1 MIRRFLVIL
10 TIIGGISFNA
20 NAQDPIFSQY
30 YSAPLQINPAFAGH
44 GYAPFFSL
52 NYRNQWPSLRAYTT
66 YSASY
71 DQYLDYLNSGFGVMI
86 MADDAG
92 DGLLKMTKIS
102 GVYAY
107 RLKINDDFWVKL
119 GAEGSVVQARLD
131 WDRLVFLDQIDVRN
145 GPISPGGT
153 PYPTEEE
160 RPDDVTNTYFDA
172 SAGVLAYSKFFYGG
186 FAIKHLNTPNESFLN
201 INNNLNG
208 GLPLRYTVHAGAEFQ
223 LSPGNKRK
231 GGAFISPNILWVR
244 QGDFGQL
251 NVGAYAGLGM
261 VFGGVWYRNAQSN
274 SDAVIALVGVQKGIF
289 KIGYSY
295 DVTVSN
301 RLSSESGGSH
311 EISVSF
317 RFKEP
322 GIDFNDCFQM
332 FR

>member
-1 MIRRFLVIL
+1 MIRRLLVIL
-10 TIIGGISFNA
+10 TLVGLISFNA
-20 NAQDPIFSQY
+20 QAQDPIFSQY

-44 GYAPFFSL
+44 GYAPSFAL
-52 NYRNQWPSLRAYTT
+52 NYRNQWPSLNAYTT
-66 YSASY
+66 YAASY

-86 MADDAG
+86 LADDAG
-92 DGLLKMTKIS
+92 EGLLKMTKVS

-107 RLKINDDFWVKL
+107 RLKINDEFFVKL
-119 GAEGSVVQARLD
+119 GAEASVVQARLD
-131 WDRLVFLDQIDVRN
+131 WSRLVFLDQIDVEN

-160 RPDDVTNTYFDA
+160 QPENLTNVYFDA
-172 SAGVLAYSKFFYGG
+172 SAGLLLYGKSLYGG

-208 GLPLRYTVHAGAEFQ
+208 GLPLRYTVHAGAEIS
-223 LSPGNKRK
+223 LSQSNKRE
-231 GGAFISPNILWVR
+231 GAPFISPNLLFVR

-251 NVGAYAGLGM
+251 NIGAYAGMGM
-261 VFGGVWYRNAQSN
+261 IFGGVWYRNAQSN
-274 SDAVIALVGVQKGIF
+274 ADAVIALIGVQKGIF

-295 DVTVSN
+295 DVTVSG
-301 RLSSESGGSH
+301 LASESGGSH

-317 RFKEP
+317 RFREP
-322 GIDFNDCFQM
+322 GVDFNDCFQM